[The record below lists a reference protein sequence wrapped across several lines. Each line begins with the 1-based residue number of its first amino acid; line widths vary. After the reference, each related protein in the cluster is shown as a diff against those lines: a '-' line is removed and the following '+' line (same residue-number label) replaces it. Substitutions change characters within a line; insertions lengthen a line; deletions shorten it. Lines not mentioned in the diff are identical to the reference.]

1 MNIQWFPGHMTRAR
15 REIEQR
21 LKLID
26 FVIELLDARI
36 PLASRNPMIDQI
48 VKAKPRL
55 ILLNKADLA
64 DPACTEAWIHFFR
77 DRLGIDAMEFD
88 ATSSAGVA
96 NLTERARQL
105 LSHKRQAM
113 LKKGIRP
120 RAMRALI
127 VGIPNVGKST
137 LINRLAGR
145 QVAATRDRPGVTKGQ
160 QWIKVGKELELLD
173 TPGILWPK
181 FEDASVGLKLAATGA
196 IREEI
201 LPLED
206 VAFHVLRYMM
216 KRYPERLHER
226 FRLEAGP
233 YDAEDHLDIVR
244 MMEEIGR
251 RRGCL
256 KSGGEIDLE
265 KVSSTVLRE
274 LRSGKLGRISL
285 EHPDEHRI
293 SDEAKGKEG
302 EPDAGL

>member
-1 MNIQWFPGHMTRAR
+1 M
-15 REIEQR
+15 
-21 LKLID
+21 
-26 FVIELLDARI
+26 
-36 PLASRNPMIDQI
+36 
-48 VKAKPRL
+48 
-55 ILLNKADLA
+55 
-64 DPACTEAWIHFFR
+64 
-77 DRLGIDAMEFD
+77 
-88 ATSSAGVA
+88 
-96 NLTERARQL
+96 
-105 LSHKRQAM
+105 
-113 LKKGIRP
+113 
-120 RAMRALI
+120 
-127 VGIPNVGKST
+127 
-137 LINRLAGR
+137 
-145 QVAATRDRPGVTKGQ
+145 
-160 QWIKVGKELELLD
+160 
-173 TPGILWPK
+173 
-181 FEDASVGLKLAATGA
+181 
-196 IREEI
+196 
-201 LPLED
+201 PLED